1 MSSKEKRERVG
12 YLADEIKETV
22 VTEHVYHLVDTSLL
36 KKYFPSLL
44 KEDKRKLVK
53 KKRKK

>member
-1 MSSKEKRERVG
+1 MSSKEKCERVG